1 MTTMNQTYEQFQ
13 TEDRRLTLLRGLAS
27 SAQYRA
33 NALLLRRFCASVG
46 HSASAD
52 RIEQDIAW
60 LAEQGLLVREA
71 TEGVTVA
78 TLTAR
83 GLDVAAGRTEVP
95 GVQRPQ
101 PGL

>member
-1 MTTMNQTYEQFQ
+1 MTSFEEFQ
-13 TEDRRLTLLRGLAS
+13 TQDRRLVVLKGLAS

-33 NALLLRRFCASVG
+33 NALLLRRYCDAVG
-46 HSASAD
+46 HVVSAD

-60 LAEQGLLVREA
+60 LAEQGLVEA
-71 TEGVTVA
+71 TRGQITVA

-83 GLDVAAGRTEVP
+83 GLDVADGRTRVP
-95 GVQRPQ
+95 GVQQPQ